1 MKPSEFIMDGQTL
14 NSQSG
19 TFQLGF
25 FTPSASSSKNR
36 YLGIWYKSLP
46 AQTVVWVANR
56 DSPIIDTSGLLKID
70 STGNLVILVNQT
82 RRVIWSSNSSQNVE
96 HPIVEFLE
104 SGNLVLRDS
113 RNHDSRSYLW
123 QSFDHPTDTL
133 LPGMKLGWN
142 RKTGTEWYM
151 SSWKNFDDPSK
162 GDFTHGLEQ
171 GVYPEFIMRKGR
183 HKYYRGGSWNG
194 IQASGSPE
202 LQTNTKFT
210 YEYIDNGDEV
220 YFIYQLINQSIYVRF
235 IVLQISSTVG
245 FCQILTW
252 VEKTSSW
259 ALPHS
264 LPRDRCDTYAL
275 CGPYSTCNITNIEVC
290 QCFKGFKPKSQMDW
304 NHFDWSL
311 GCERRIPIK
320 CGKGEGFNSFT
331 GVKLPDTT
339 TSSLVNTSLNL
350 EECRVECLK
359 NCSCTAFANSNIRE
373 SESGCIMWF
382 TDLVDM
388 RKLSGVGHELYIRM
402 AASAL
407 GLDP

>member
-1 MKPSEFIMDGQTL
+1 
-14 NSQSG
+14 
-19 TFQLGF
+19 
-25 FTPSASSSKNR
+25 
-36 YLGIWYKSLP
+36 
-46 AQTVVWVANR
+46 
-56 DSPIIDTSGLLKID
+56 
-70 STGNLVILVNQT
+70 
-82 RRVIWSSNSSQNVE
+82 
-96 HPIVEFLE
+96 
-104 SGNLVLRDS
+104 
-113 RNHDSRSYLW
+113 
-123 QSFDHPTDTL
+123 
-133 LPGMKLGWN
+133 MKLGWN
-142 RKTGTEWYM
+142 QKTGTEWYM

-162 GDFTHGLEQ
+162 GDFTHGLEH
-171 GVYPEFIMRKGR
+171 GVYPEFITRKGR

-202 LQTNTKFT
+202 LQPNTKFT

-220 YFIYQLINQSIYVRF
+220 YFIYKLINQSIYVRF
-235 IVLQISSTVG
+235 IMLQISSTVG

-259 ALPHS
+259 ALPYS

-304 NHFDWSL
+304 NRFDWSL

-320 CGKGEGFNSFT
+320 CGKGEGFNSVT

-339 TSSLVNTSLNL
+339 ASSLVNTSLNL